1 MYLSFEDKM
10 KQFRSGNYQDQ
21 GYHKSFQPSM
31 ISRNWIL
38 DDMNII
44 QLLSRADRE
53 LGRLDMYSEYIPN
66 IDLYIRLHV
75 AKEATLSSKIE
86 GTQTKMED
94 ALLDEANVPLDKRDD
109 WEEVQNYILA
119 MEWSIKELKKL
130 PFSSRLIC
138 EAHERLMQ
146 GVRGERKY
154 PGSFRESQ
162 NWIGGSSINNATFVP
177 PNFTSLNELMSDLD
191 NFINNE
197 NIILP
202 DLIKIALYHYQ
213 FETIH
218 PFLDGNGRIGRLLIP
233 LYLINRGIL
242 KKPVLYLSD
251 FFEKNRALY
260 YDNLTLVRENNDLSR
275 WLRFFLEGIIETS
288 KKGINTFDN
297 ILKLKKNTEAIIQDM
312 GTRTGRAQ
320 KVINS
325 LYEHPYV
332 KAEDVR
338 NITNLSLPA
347 SYTLITELEKLDILF
362 EISGGKRNRLY
373 VFKNYLQLFLE

>member
-1 MYLSFEDKM
+1 M

-31 ISRNWIL
+31 INRNWML

-44 QLLSRADRE
+44 QLLSQADRE

-66 IDLYIRLHV
+66 IDFYIRLHV

-94 ALLDEANVPLDKRDD
+94 ALLDKANIPLGKRDD
-109 WEEVQNYILA
+109 WEEIQNYILA
-119 MEWSIKELKKL
+119 MEWAMKGLKEL

-138 EAHERLMQ
+138 GAHKRLMQ
-146 GVRGERKY
+146 GVRGEKKH
-154 PGSFRESQ
+154 PGDFRESQ

-177 PNFTSLNELMSDLD
+177 PNYTTLNELMSDLD

-233 LYLINRGIL
+233 LYLINKGIL

-260 YDNLTLVRENNDLSR
+260 YDSLTLVRENNDLSR
-275 WLRFFLEGIIETS
+275 WLRFFLKGIIETS
-288 KKGINTFDN
+288 KKGISTFDN
-297 ILKLKKNTEAIIQDM
+297 ILKLKKNTEDIIQGM

-325 LYEHPYV
+325 LYEDPYV
-332 KAEDVR
+332 KAEDVS
-338 NITNLSLPA
+338 NITKLSLPA

-373 VFKNYLQLFLE
+373 VFKKYLQLFLE

>member
-1 MYLSFEDKM
+1 M

-94 ALLDEANVPLDKRDD
+94 ALLDEANIPLDKRDD

-119 MEWSIKELKKL
+119 MEWSIKELKKI

-373 VFKNYLQLFLE
+373 VFKNYLQLFSE

>member
-1 MYLSFEDKM
+1 M

-332 KAEDVR
+332 KAEDVS